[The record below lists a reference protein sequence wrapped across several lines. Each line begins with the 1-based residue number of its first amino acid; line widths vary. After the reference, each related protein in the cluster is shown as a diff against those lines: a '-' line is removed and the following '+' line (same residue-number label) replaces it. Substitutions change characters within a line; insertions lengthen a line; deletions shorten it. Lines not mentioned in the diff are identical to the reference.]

1 MAEKRTYN
9 YEAMFLLGQAQAA
22 DFSAAI
28 AHVRQLVE
36 KHGAVIYGMR
46 KWDERRLAYEIKKQ
60 KRGIFILCFFSA
72 PAERMGEI
80 ERACNLSEG
89 IIRVL
94 ITRADHLTVD
104 EMKAADDAKGLEAE
118 AKLRASQPAL
128 AAAGLSEPTPV
139 PTVSDELIDEEL

>member
-9 YEAMFLLGQAQAA
+9 YEAMFLLSQAQAA
-22 DFSAAI
+22 DFAAGV
-28 AHVRQLVE
+28 AHVRQLIE
-36 KHGAVIYGMR
+36 KHGATIFALR
-46 KWDERRLAYEIKKQ
+46 KWDERRLTYEIKKQ
-60 KRGIFILCFFSA
+60 KRGIFLLAFFNA
-72 PAERMGEI
+72 PAERMVEM

-118 AKLRASQPAL
+118 AKLRASQPAM
-128 AAAGLSEPTPV
+128 ATANITEP
-139 PTVSDELIDEEL
+139 PTAPIDDLDDEV

>member
-1 MAEKRTYN
+1 MPEKRTFN

-22 DFSAAI
+22 DFAAAV
-28 AHVRQLVE
+28 AHVRQLIE
-36 KHGAVIYGMR
+36 KHGATIYALC

-60 KRGIFILCFFSA
+60 KRGLFLLAFFNA
-72 PAERMGEI
+72 PAERMVEI

-104 EMKAADDAKGLEAE
+104 EMKAADDMKGLEAE

-128 AAAGLSEPTPV
+128 AGVIADNAPPPPALDDLE
-139 PTVSDELIDEEL
+139 DEI

>member
-1 MAEKRTYN
+1 MTEKRSYN

-22 DFSAAI
+22 DFAAAV
-28 AHVRQLVE
+28 AHVRQLME
-36 KHGAVIYGMR
+36 KHGATVLALR
-46 KWDERRLAYEIKKQ
+46 KWDERRLAFEIKKQ
-60 KRGIFILCFFSA
+60 KRGLYLLAFFTG
-72 PAERMGEI
+72 PAERMVEI

-94 ITRADHLTVD
+94 ITRADHLTID

-128 AAAGLSEPTPV
+128 ATAALPEPTPV
-139 PTVSDELIDEEL
+139 PVLDDDEEL

>member
-1 MAEKRTYN
+1 MAEKRSYN
-9 YEAMFLLGQAQAA
+9 YEAMFVLSQSQAA
-22 DFSAAI
+22 DFTAGV
-28 AHVRQLVE
+28 AHVRQLIE
-36 KHGAVIYGMR
+36 KHGATILALR

-60 KRGIFILCFFSA
+60 KRGIFLLAFFTA
-72 PAERMGEI
+72 PAERMVEI

-118 AKLRASQPAL
+118 AKLRATQPAL
-128 AAAGLSEPTPV
+128 AAAAVTEV
-139 PTVSDELIDEEL
+139 PTAPIDDLDDEL

>member
-22 DFSAAI
+22 DFAAAI
-28 AHVRQLVE
+28 AHVRSLVE
-36 KHGAVIYGMR
+36 KHGAVIHAMR
-46 KWDERRLAYEIKKQ
+46 KWDERRLAFEIKKQ
-60 KRGIFILCFFSA
+60 KRGIFLLAFFSG

-94 ITRADHLTVD
+94 ITRADHLTLD

-128 AAAGLSEPTPV
+128 AAVIADNAPPAPSV
-139 PTVSDELIDEEL
+139 DDMDDEL

>member
-22 DFSAAI
+22 DFGAAV
-28 AHVRQLVE
+28 AHVRQLIE
-36 KHGAVIYGMR
+36 KHGATIHALR

-60 KRGIFILCFFSA
+60 KRGLFLLAFFTA
-72 PAERMGEI
+72 PAERMVEM

-94 ITRADHLTVD
+94 ITRADHLTLD

-128 AAAGLSEPTPV
+128 AAVIADNAPPAPSV
-139 PTVSDELIDEEL
+139 DDMDDEL

>member
-9 YEAMFLLGQAQAA
+9 YEAMFLLSQAQAA
-22 DFSAAI
+22 DFAAAV
-28 AHVRQLVE
+28 AHVRQLIE
-36 KHGAVIYGMR
+36 KHGATIYALR
-46 KWDERRLAYEIKKQ
+46 KWDERRLAFEIKKQ
-60 KRGIFILCFFSA
+60 KRGIYLLAFFSG
-72 PAERMGEI
+72 PAERMVEI

-89 IIRVL
+89 ILRVL

-128 AAAGLSEPTPV
+128 AVAEPTPV
-139 PTVSDELIDEEL
+139 PAVPIDDELEEEI

>member
-22 DFSAAI
+22 DFAAAI
-28 AHVRQLVE
+28 AHVRQLME
-36 KHGAVIYGMR
+36 KHGATVFAMR

-60 KRGIFILCFFSA
+60 KRGIYLLSFFSA
-72 PAERMGEI
+72 PAERMAEI
-80 ERACNLSEG
+80 ERSCNLSEG

-104 EMKAADDAKGLEAE
+104 EMKAADDAKGLETE

-128 AAAGLSEPTPV
+128 AAVEPTPV
-139 PTVSDELIDEEL
+139 PAAAIEEEEEL

>member
-1 MAEKRTYN
+1 MPEKRSYN
-9 YEAMFLLGQAQAA
+9 YEAMFVLSQAQAA
-22 DFSAAI
+22 DFSAAV
-28 AHVRQLVE
+28 AHVRQLME
-36 KHGAVIYGMR
+36 KHGATILALR

-60 KRGIFILCFFSA
+60 KRGIFLLAYFTG
-72 PAERMGEI
+72 PADRMGEI

-118 AKLRASQPAL
+118 AKLRATQPAL
-128 AAAGLSEPTPV
+128 ANAEPTP
-139 PTVSDELIDEEL
+139 

>member
-1 MAEKRTYN
+1 MSEKRTYN
-9 YEAMFLLGQAQAA
+9 YEAMFLLSQAQSA
-22 DFSAAI
+22 DFAAAV

-36 KHGAVIYGMR
+36 KHGATILALR

-60 KRGIFILCFFSA
+60 KRGLYLLCYFVGA
-72 PAERMGEI
+72 AERMHEI

-104 EMKAADDAKGLEAE
+104 EMKAVDDPKGLETE
-118 AKLRASQPAL
+118 AKLRASQPA
-128 AAAGLSEPTPV
+128 AAALPEPTPV
-139 PTVSDELIDEEL
+139 PAVPVDELEEEI

>member
-1 MAEKRTYN
+1 MPEKRSYN
-9 YEAMFLLGQAQAA
+9 YEAMFVLSQAQAA
-22 DFSAAI
+22 DFSAAV
-28 AHVRQLVE
+28 AHVRQLME
-36 KHGAVIYGMR
+36 KHGATILALR

-60 KRGIFILCFFSA
+60 KRGIYLLAYFTG
-72 PAERMGEI
+72 PADRMGEI

-104 EMKAADDAKGLEAE
+104 EMKAADDAKGLEME

-128 AAAGLSEPTPV
+128 ASVEPTPV
-139 PTVSDELIDEEL
+139 PAIAEEEDEEI